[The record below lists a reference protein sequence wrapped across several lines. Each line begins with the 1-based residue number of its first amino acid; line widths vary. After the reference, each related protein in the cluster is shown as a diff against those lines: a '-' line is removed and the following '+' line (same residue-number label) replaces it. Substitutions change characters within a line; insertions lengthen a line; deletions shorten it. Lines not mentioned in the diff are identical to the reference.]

1 MSHTPRLSSVFVTNI
16 PILLLQLSAV
26 RDGDGLPTRHTPSAS
41 LHGTAALRAQHLQ
54 ALQHV
59 HSLLHLAE
67 HHVVAV
73 QPGAGNSGD
82 EELRAVGVGAAVRH
96 GEEARTRVLQCE
108 VLVGEALAVD
118 GLTARAVSVREIT
131 SLVMRHEYGEN
142 LAHELGNDTMQG
154 AALVVEL
161 LSRLADSLLSRAEAA
176 EVLGGLGN
184 DIGAELPFIPPH
196 SPTSNTMRPMSFPP
210 ALKSM
215 NTRGLSARE
224 AKPRNALAPSLAETV
239 ASLVAASMVGKER
252 MTKRGAFFF
261 ANSPLF
267 QESVQ
272 EDEGEG
278 DMECTGSGEV
288 LGAWRLLDSGGWESR
303 GESVS
308 QCQNACDSLCKR
320 SGKWRWTRGSDQS

>member
-1 MSHTPRLSSVFVTNI
+1 MFVTNI

-26 RDGDGLPTRHTPSAS
+26 RDGDGLPTHHTPSAS

-73 QPGAGNSGD
+73 QPGAGNGGD

-96 GEEARTRVLQCE
+96 GEEARTRVLQRE

-118 GLTARAVSVREIT
+118 GLAAGAVSVREIT
-131 SLVMRHEYGEN
+131 SLVVKHEEGEN

>member
-1 MSHTPRLSSVFVTNI
+1 MESNRRNLELTAVHDLDLRSGLARLA
-16 PILLLQLSAV
+16 AV
-26 RDGDGLPTRHTPSAS
+26 GLD
-41 LHGTAALRAQHLQ
+41 
-54 ALQHV
+54 
-59 HSLLHLAE
+59 LLHDVHAVDNLTE
-67 HHVVAV
+67 HAVVAV
-73 QPGAGNSGD
+73 QMRRGHLHVTGNGQFNSGD

-96 GEEARTRVLQCE
+96 GEETRTRVLQRE

-118 GLTARAVSVREIT
+118 GLAAGAVSVGEIT
-131 SLVMRHEYGEN
+131 SLVVKHEYGEN
-142 LAHELGNDTMQG
+142 LAHELGNDTMQC

-196 SPTSNTMRPMSFPP
+196 SPTSNTIRPMSFPP

-215 NTRGLSARE
+215 NTRGLSARD

-239 ASLVAASMVGKER
+239 ASLVAASMAGKER
-252 MTKRGAFFF
+252 MTKRGAFFV

-278 DMECTGSGEV
+278 DMECTGSREV
-288 LGAWRLLDSGGWESR
+288 LGSGGLFDSGGWESR

>member
-1 MSHTPRLSSVFVTNI
+1 MFVTNI
-16 PILLLQLSAV
+16 PILLLQLSTV
-26 RDGDGLPTRHTPSAS
+26 RDGDGLPTRHTLFAS

-82 EELRAVGVGAAVRH
+82 EELGAVGVGTAVRH
-96 GEEARTRVLQCE
+96 GEETRTRVLQRE
-108 VLVGEALAVD
+108 VLVGEALSVD
-118 GLTARAVSVREIT
+118 GLAARAVSVREIT
-131 SLVMRHEYGEN
+131 SLAVRHEHDGN

-184 DIGAELPFIPPH
+184 DIGAELPFIPPD

-267 QESVQ
+267 QESGK
-272 EDEGEG
+272 ENEG
-278 DMECTGSGEV
+278 
-288 LGAWRLLDSGGWESR
+288 
-303 GESVS
+303 
-308 QCQNACDSLCKR
+308 
-320 SGKWRWTRGSDQS
+320 